1 MDGIPMKMRIHKYK
15 EVPMKKIL
23 SLFLCL
29 TALTVQATDLKPC
42 EPYTKD
48 SYGNLHIQ
56 YSKSKQEN
64 VKIQK
69 CMAFLQAEAPQTAVY
84 FEHPLRLAN
93 FYATRLKDQGFRIYD
108 INEDTQTVTWLW
120 RNGRNIPDRWTTETA
135 VRVVVRNGEGKLLL
149 VKSEG
154 IPVLLVPGGGVPK
167 GTLARDAAV
176 DLLKNEIGITTRPK
190 DLKLIGLLNRTNV
203 YGFKGLNEVTYI
215 FALDNGTE
223 PHTSTA
229 IEKLYWVT
237 QDEIKKGTVEG
248 IQVHPFAG
256 PLANQ
261 AFAATT
267 KKGHMRM
274 SDPSEMTMP
283 PMMDVEFIPA

>member
-1 MDGIPMKMRIHKYK
+1 
-15 EVPMKKIL
+15 MKKIL
-23 SLFLCL
+23 SLLLCL
-29 TALTVQATDLKPC
+29 TALNVHATDLKVC

-64 VKIQK
+64 AKIQK
-69 CMAFLQAEAPQTAVY
+69 CMAFLQAETPQTAIF
-84 FEHPLRLAN
+84 FEHPLRLSN

-108 INEDTQTVTWLW
+108 INEDTQAVTWLW
-120 RNGRNIPDRWTTETA
+120 ANQRKIPDRWTTETA
-135 VRVVVRNGEGKLLL
+135 VRVVVRNAEGKLLL
-149 VKSEG
+149 VKNEG
-154 IPVLLVPGGGVPK
+154 ISVLLVPGGGVPK

-176 DLLKNEIGITTRPK
+176 SLLKDEIGITTRPK

-215 FALDNGTE
+215 FAVDDYDHQPGLGNT
-223 PHTSTA
+223 T
-229 IEKLYWVT
+229 EKLYWVT
-237 QDEIKKGTVEG
+237 PDEIKKGTVEG
-248 IQVHPFAG
+248 MQVHPFAA

-261 AFAATT
+261 AFEATA

-274 SDPSEMTMP
+274 PDHLGVKTNTR
-283 PMMDVEFIPA
+283 PMMDVEFVLG

>member
-1 MDGIPMKMRIHKYK
+1 
-15 EVPMKKIL
+15 MKKIL
-23 SLFLCL
+23 SLLLCL
-29 TALTVQATDLKPC
+29 TASIVQATDLRIC
-42 EPYTKD
+42 EPYKKD

-64 VKIQK
+64 TKILK
-69 CMAFLQAEAPQTAVY
+69 CMDLLQDQYPQTAIF
-84 FEHPLRLAN
+84 FEHPLKLSN
-93 FYATRLKDQGFRIYD
+93 FYATRLKAQGFHIYD
-108 INEDTQTVTWLW
+108 INEDSQMVTWLW
-120 RNGRNIPDRWTTETA
+120 PNGRNIPDRRTTENA
-135 VRVVVRNGEGKLLL
+135 VRIVVRNGEGKLLL

-176 DLLKNEIGITTRPK
+176 DLLKDEVGVQVLPK
-190 DLKLIGLLNRTNV
+190 DLKLIAVLNRTNV

-215 FALDNGTE
+215 YVLDDYADE

-237 QDEIKKGTVEG
+237 PDDIKKGTVEG

-256 PLANQ
+256 SLVDQ
-261 AFAATT
+261 AFAITT
-267 KKGHMRM
+267 KKGHMRL
-274 SDPSEMTMP
+274 SDPSYANMTMP
-283 PMMDVEFIPA
+283 PMMDIEFIPA